1 MDKQDLRIKI
11 CGMREK
17 ENIHEILEFEPDY
30 LGFIFYEKSSR
41 YVSESQM
48 KEIIKLNFGETE
60 RVGVFVNETTDKILS
75 YADRGYFDVVQLH
88 GNESAETVRAL
99 RNEGLEVIKVVSVD
113 DDFDP
118 KVLNKYSEADYF
130 LFDTKGKL
138 PGGNGVKFNWEVLEK
153 SKIKKPFFL
162 SGGLGVDDMKEISNF
177 NSKNLYG
184 LDFNSKLELE
194 PGLKDVSKVKHVLA
208 PLAPKGGG
216 GAVEL
221 G

>member
-11 CGMREK
+11 CGMRER
-17 ENIHEILEFEPDY
+17 ENVQQVLEFEPDY
-30 LGFIFYEKSSR
+30 LGFIFYGKSSR

-75 YADRGYFDVVQLH
+75 YADKGFFDIVQLH
-88 GNESAETVRAL
+88 GDESVEMVKAFKE
-99 RNEGLEVIKVVSVD
+99 EGLEVIKVFSVD
-113 DDFDP
+113 DDFNA
-118 KVLNKYSEADYF
+118 KVLNKYSDADYF

-138 PGGNGVKFNWEVLEK
+138 PGGNGVKFNWDVLEK

-162 SGGLGVDDMKEISNF
+162 SGGLGVEDMKEINNF
-177 NSKNLYG
+177 KSKSLYG

-194 PGLKDVSKVKHVLA
+194 PGLKDVEKVRRLI
-208 PLAPKGGG
+208 
-216 GAVEL
+216 EIN
-221 G
+221 

>member
-1 MDKQDLRIKI
+1 MQEQDLRVKI
-11 CGMREK
+11 CGMREV
-17 ENIHEILEFEPDY
+17 ENIKQVLEFEPDY

-75 YADRGYFDVVQLH
+75 YADKGFFDIVQLH
-88 GNESAETVRAL
+88 GDESKEMVKTL
-99 RNEGLEVIKVVSVD
+99 KNEGLEVIKVFSVD

-118 KVLNKYSEADYF
+118 KVLNKYSDTDYF

-138 PGGNGVKFNWEVLEK
+138 PGGNGVKFNWDVLEK

-162 SGGLGVDDMKEISNF
+162 SGGLGVKDMEIVKNF
-177 NSKNLYG
+177 KSKNLYA
-184 LDFNSKLELE
+184 LDFNSKLEDE
-194 PGLKDVSKVKHVLA
+194 PGLKNLSKVKQILA
-208 PLAPKGGG
+208 P
-216 GAVEL
+216 
-221 G
+221 